1 MSSIPPMENASH
13 LHANPALSG
22 SFLPPATT
30 SFGICPAAAVA
41 VSGAEYCIAR
51 LPSER
56 REPSLYTLSS
66 TQAIISSAIGC
77 HWLRF
82 HDIRVSLFFFSVFY
96 TRHILDYNNS
106 QICWSVIRYSPCY
119 FNEQHDATT
128 GCCSCCKML
137 WMCPSQV
144 FFSSSIRA
152 VTKLGKKLH
161 NKKDDGLTKFGKV
174 FISTTSSFSSF

>member
-1 MSSIPPMENASH
+1 MSSIPP
-13 LHANPALSG
+13 HAKCLPSACGPSALWVV
-22 SFLPPATT
+22 PPA
-30 SFGICPAAAVA
+30 SDCIICPAAAVA
-41 VSGAEYCIAR
+41 VSAAEYCIAR

-56 REPSLYTLSS
+56 REPSLYTLSC

-128 GCCSCCKML
+128 GCCRCALPKF
-137 WMCPSQV
+137 

-174 FISTTSSFSSF
+174 FISMTSSFSSF